1 MIPKLRL
8 DALTDAVFAV
18 AMTLLVI
25 DLRLPEMFQPQD
37 NADLMRHLIGLG
49 HQLLVYVI
57 SFYILALCWRGRV
70 LSGQGDEEIGKHHVT
85 LALSYLLLITLL
97 PFATSVIGR
106 FRGFPAAVWLYA
118 CNMFLL
124 AAVALRIALISNTEN
139 AARLEAKIGLI
150 TVMVAAVA
158 TVIISF
164 IAPRWAM
171 FAYAINFIQG
181 SAGSLLS
188 RKQLRGE

>member
-8 DALTDAVFAV
+8 DALTDGVFAV

-25 DLRLPEMFQPQD
+25 DLRLPELFRPHD
-37 NADLMRHLIGLG
+37 NAELMRHLAALG
-49 HQLLVYVI
+49 HQVLVYVI
-57 SFYILALCWRGRV
+57 SFYVLALCWVGRV
-70 LSGQGDEEIGKHHVT
+70 RSGPGDEEVGKHHVA
-85 LALSYLLLITLL
+85 LVLSYLLLITFL

-106 FRGFPAAVWLYA
+106 FRGFPTAVWLYA

-124 AAVALRIALISNTEN
+124 AAVALRIALISNSE
-139 AARLEAKIGLI
+139 AGARREAKIGLI

-181 SAGSLLS
+181 STGALLR
-188 RKQLRGE
+188 RKK